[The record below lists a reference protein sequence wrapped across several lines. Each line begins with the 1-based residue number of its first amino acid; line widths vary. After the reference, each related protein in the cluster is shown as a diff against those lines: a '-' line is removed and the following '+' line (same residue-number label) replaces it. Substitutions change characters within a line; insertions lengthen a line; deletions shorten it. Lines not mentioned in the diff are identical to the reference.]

1 MKCHYIFKNC
11 INPQFLNMTVAVF
24 LNDCENNKYTVK
36 GPYSVKDIDMHLV
49 HAYNELPRH

>member
-1 MKCHYIFKNC
+1 MA
-11 INPQFLNMTVAVF
+11 PAVF